1 MNNFQ
6 KIVFLN
12 VPAPQSRNYFD
23 YLHSNMKESIVFVDA
38 LFGGLDVVARLRW
51 TSDYAERLLIE
62 EIGELARW
70 NRPEEAT
77 VAHVL
82 PFLENEK
89 FKERENF
96 IIVICRQ
103 KQDMREA
110 RHQNS
115 FLAFV
120 KRKDIEKNL
129 RFVGVVINFD
139 PIEDVSLPHYLAE
152 DIKRAGK
159 GEVLILEFSVS
170 SLDDPRRIVMDSLQ
184 QFDGVDAT
192 RTFFGVNYGALKN
205 EKPKPWKKLAGFAK
219 EWAGPLLS
227 IRRLWTGV

>member
-1 MNNFQ
+1 MNSFQ

-12 VPAPQSRNYFD
+12 VSAPQSRNYFD
-23 YLHSNMKESIVFVDA
+23 YLHANMTESIVFVDA

-51 TSDYAERLLIE
+51 TSDYAQQLLIHK
-62 EIGELARW
+62 IDELARW
-70 NRPEEAT
+70 NKPEEAT

-103 KQDMREA
+103 QYDMRELVN
-110 RHQNS
+110 QKS

-129 RFVGVVINFD
+129 RFVGVVLSFD
-139 PIEDVSLPHYLAE
+139 RIQDVDLPHYLAE
-152 DIKRAGK
+152 DIERAGR

-170 SLDDPRRIVMDSLQ
+170 SLDDPRQIVMDSLQ
-184 QFDGVDAT
+184 QFTGVDAT

-205 EKPKPWKKLAGFAK
+205 EKPNLWKKLPTLIK